1 MELTIGKRI
10 YMENK
15 FIIKDDSLIEFYQSL
30 GMSGFWKMSHISFLK
45 AVIHYLSFMNISINE
60 KEIAKIV
67 CDDIKNTIP
76 KLMKYEYTRDL
87 LKLHFMPAIRT
98 NNWVEIQAQVDE
110 LQIKM
115 WRTFK

>member
-1 MELTIGKRI
+1 ML
-10 YMENK
+10 
-15 FIIKDDSLIEFYQSL
+15 
-30 GMSGFWKMSHISFLK
+30 
-45 AVIHYLSFMNISINE
+45 ISINE